1 MNSNE
6 LGINYIF
13 GTQIKESNMR
23 SKLVSIFI
31 LTFLGVNAL
40 AQGYWQ
46 QHVAY
51 SMDIDMNVETNQF
64 IGKQELIYTN
74 NSPDTLHK
82 VYYHLYFN
90 AFQPGSMMD
99 VRSRT
104 ISDPDR
110 RVKDRIS
117 KLSPDEIGYQKVV
130 SLTQNEK
137 DVEYVIEGTV
147 LTVKL
152 AVPIVPGEQ
161 VVFNMEFKAQ
171 VPKQIR
177 RSGRDNSEGIEYT
190 MTQWYPKMA
199 EYDKDGWHANE
210 YVGREFYGVWGSF
223 DVHITIDSNY
233 VLAGTGVIQNPEE
246 VGHGY
251 SDTKANTDK
260 LNWHFKADHV
270 HDFGWAADPDY
281 QHDIVKVDDQLQLH
295 FFYQTDT
302 LVGQWKDI
310 QPDVVRMFQI
320 TNETFGRYP
329 YSDFSVIQGGDGGME
344 YPMCTMVLGHG
355 SRHGM
360 VGLITHESIHNWY
373 YGVLG
378 TNEYRYPWMDEGM
391 TTYAEEYAMDKLD
404 SLNGENFLMHS
415 YDSYRALAV
424 KWAEKEEPLATP
436 GDLFDYNRVY
446 SISAY
451 SKGAITQNMLRY
463 IVGDETY
470 YRAILRYFE
479 EWKFKHPTPSDLLR
493 IMELESDMELDW
505 FFEHWVNTLH
515 HIDYD
520 VNVVATEKG
529 AQIQLKNVGNFPM
542 PIDLKVT
549 LKDGKEI
556 WYYIPLRQMRGAKP
570 TDGTTLKPW
579 AWVDPNYT
587 FDMEFTEDEIQSVE
601 IDPNGMLADIHLENN
616 VFPRKEL
623 PKEEKPKSKSKG
635 KKKKKKNKKK

>member
-1 MNSNE
+1 MNKVFLAFLTV
-6 LGINYIF
+6 LGTIQVAIS
-13 GTQIKESNMR
+13 QD
-23 SKLVSIFI
+23 
-31 LTFLGVNAL
+31 
-40 AQGYWQ
+40 YWQ
-46 QHVAY
+46 QKVAY
-51 SMDIDMNVETNQF
+51 KMDVELNTNNHQ
-64 IGKQELIYTN
+64 ITGHQELLYTN
-74 NSPDTLHK
+74 NSPNQINK

-117 KLSPDEIGYQKVV
+117 LLTAEEQGFQDIKKLTLNGEEISFSV
-130 SLTQNEK
+130 
-137 DVEYVIEGTV
+137 EGTI
-147 LTVKL
+147 LTAILPNAIAPGETVKL
-152 AVPIVPGEQ
+152 DMDFV
-161 VVFNMEFKAQ
+161 AQ
-171 VPKQIR
+171 VPQQIR
-177 RSGRDNSEGIEYT
+177 RSGRNNSEGIDYT

-223 DVHITIDSNY
+223 DVSITLDSNY
-233 VLAGTGVIQNPEE
+233 VVAGTGVIQNPDE

-251 SDTKANTDK
+251 SDVSANTPK
-260 LNWHFKADHV
+260 LTWNFKADNV

-281 QHDIVKVDDQLQLH
+281 EHDIVKVDDSLKLH

-302 LVGQWKDI
+302 LAAQWKDI
-310 QPDVVRMFQI
+310 QSDVVKMFKI
-320 TNETFGRYP
+320 TNKTFGRYP

-344 YPMCTMVLGHG
+344 YPMCTMVVGHG
-355 SRHGM
+355 TRHGM

-404 SLNGENFLMHS
+404 SLNGNGFLKHS
-415 YDSYRALAV
+415 YDSYRALAN
-424 KWAEKEEPLATP
+424 KWGHKDEPLATP
-436 GDLFDYNRVY
+436 GDLYNFNRVY

-470 YRAILRYFE
+470 YRGVLRYFE

-515 HIDYD
+515 RIDYS
-520 VNVVATEKG
+520 VNVINKDGKAILNLAREG
-529 AQIQLKNVGNFPM
+529 DFPM
-542 PIDLKVT
+542 PIEVMVT
-549 LKDGKEI
+549 LKSGETQQ
-556 WYYIPLRQMRGAKP
+556 YYIPLRQMRGEKEFTGQTL
-570 TDGTTLKPW
+570 TDW
-579 AWVDPNYT
+579 AWVNPNYS
-587 FDMEFTEDEIQSVE
+587 FDLGVEFSNVLKVE
-601 IDPNGMLADIHLENN
+601 IDPQLMMADINLENN
-616 VFPRKEL
+616 IFPRL
-623 PKEEKPKSKSKG
+623 PKPQKEDAEPS
-635 KKKKKKNKKK
+635 KKKNKKKKKSKK